1 MKEEE
6 IARINELAA
15 LKKQRELTDEE
26 QAERKALHEKYIQHV
41 KASLHQQLSHVSIQN
56 EDGSIT
62 PLKKKTLH

>member
-26 QAERKALHEKYIQHV
+26 QALHEKYIQHV